1 MSRVIV
7 LAALVAFSGCVLLL
21 AEVPWFARRSL
32 VARLRPYTPG
42 TRTSAT
48 TDGFLSIESFREAV
62 APMAQLLG
70 RKLARLAGVHEDLAR
85 RLERI
90 ESPVDASTYR
100 VRQLTWAGVAFAAA
114 VPIAVVLRLPPVLV
128 LLAIIGLPLLAFLLL
143 EQRVSAASA
152 DRQRRLLAELPVVS
166 EQLGMLLGAGYSLG
180 SAMHRLAARGSGVC
194 SRDLARVGTRVRHG
208 LSETEALDEW
218 AALADVDAL
227 HRLVAVLAL
236 NREAGDLSGLITEE
250 ARHIRRDAHRRLI
263 ETIERRTQ
271 QVWIPVT
278 VAALV
283 PGVIFL
289 AIPFI
294 HAMAMFSGQ

>member
-1 MSRVIV
+1 MSRVVV
-7 LAALVAFSGCVLLL
+7 LAPVVAFVGLVLVL
-21 AEVPWFARRSL
+21 AEMPWFARRSL
-32 VARLRPYTPG
+32 IARLRPYTAG
-42 TRTSAT
+42 SHAIGRA
-48 TDGFLSIESFREAV
+48 DGFLSIDSFREAV
-62 APMAQLLG
+62 APFAQLVG
-70 RKLARLAGVHEDLAR
+70 RRLARILGVHEDLAR

-90 ESPVDASTYR
+90 ESPVDATRYR
-100 VRQLTWAGVAFAAA
+100 VRQLSSAGVAFAAA
-114 VPIAVVLRLPPVLV
+114 VPVAV
-128 LLAIIGLPLLAFLLL
+128 LLRFPPALALLALAGAPLLAFLVL
-143 EQRVSAASA
+143 EQRVAAASA

-180 SAMHRLAARGSGVC
+180 AALHRLASRGSGVC
-194 SRDLARVGTRVRHG
+194 SRDLTRVGARVRHG
-208 LSETEALDEW
+208 LSEIDALQEW
-218 AALADVDAL
+218 ADLADVDAL

-236 NREAGDLSGLITEE
+236 NREAGDLSGLIAEE
-250 ARHIRRDAHRRLI
+250 ARHIRRDAHRRLV

-294 HAMAMFSGQ
+294 HAMSLFSGR